1 MQPQPPSAL
10 AQCRLQSL
18 REGGAGAAALTQGA
32 AGDEVRSQGSGG
44 TRAGQEGA
52 NFLHQNIGLQ
62 GTMVNWKM
70 ALKNGQWKITRDR
83 QTDGAI
89 Q

>member
-1 MQPQPPSAL
+1 MFCANDAWVSGQ
-10 AQCRLQSL
+10 
-18 REGGAGAAALTQGA
+18 GGAGAAALTQGA

-62 GTMVNWKM
+62 GTMVNLKM
-70 ALKNGQWKITRDR
+70 ALKNGPGKITRDR
-83 QTDGAI
+83 QMDGAI